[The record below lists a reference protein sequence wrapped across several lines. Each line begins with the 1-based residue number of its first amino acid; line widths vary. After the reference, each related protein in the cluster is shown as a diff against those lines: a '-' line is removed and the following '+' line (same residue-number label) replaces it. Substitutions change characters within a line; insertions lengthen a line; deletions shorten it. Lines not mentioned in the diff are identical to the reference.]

1 MSPGLPLHRLAAA
14 GEEFPLPGDQR
25 VELVA
30 VEGELGRGTDEAL
43 VQPDD
48 PDDRAVGLGLG
59 PGRKVRGLRG
69 ADLIVIGG
77 Q

>member
-1 MSPGLPLHRLAAA
+1 MSPGLPLHRLATA
-14 GEEFPLPGDQR
+14 GEEFPLAGDQR

-48 PDDRAVGLGLG
+48 PDEPWYSPTTRTIG
-59 PGRKVRGLRG
+59 PSVS
-69 ADLIVIGG
+69 A
-77 Q
+77 